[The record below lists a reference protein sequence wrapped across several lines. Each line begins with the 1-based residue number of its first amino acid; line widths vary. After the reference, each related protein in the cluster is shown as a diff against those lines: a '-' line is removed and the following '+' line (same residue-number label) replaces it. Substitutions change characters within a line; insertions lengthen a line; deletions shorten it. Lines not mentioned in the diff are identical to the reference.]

1 MWTTYSQEQV
11 TRPEGGK
18 PRSHDVA
25 GALRRGPQQGSSS
38 APWPRTRRSTV
49 APRSTVCA
57 SASSISTSIR
67 AGRDRIE
74 GEESHG
80 DGSVLTERH
89 RLGRRPSMS
98 KVVVFTHLTLD
109 GVMPAPG
116 RADEDLRGG
125 FKHGGWEP
133 SYADPVMNSVA
144 AEGIAKGA
152 ALLLGRRTY
161 EDFAS
166 FWPNQPEPNPFT
178 AVLNNTQKYV
188 ASTTLEEPLSWSN
201 STLLKGDAAEA
212 VARLKERP
220 GIEKDLVVLGSGEL
234 VQSLMR
240 HNLVDEYVLLIH
252 PLVLG
257 SGRRLFT
264 DGGASAALR
273 LVDTKTTTTGVVIVT
288 YRPAEPTT
296 GKTT

>member
-1 MWTTYSQEQV
+1 
-11 TRPEGGK
+11 
-18 PRSHDVA
+18 
-25 GALRRGPQQGSSS
+25 
-38 APWPRTRRSTV
+38 
-49 APRSTVCA
+49 
-57 SASSISTSIR
+57 
-67 AGRDRIE
+67 
-74 GEESHG
+74 
-80 DGSVLTERH
+80 
-89 RLGRRPSMS
+89 MS

-109 GVMPAPG
+109 GVMQAPG

-257 SGRRLFT
+257 SGGRLFT